1 MNKFFV
7 SFVSF
12 VAWLL
17 KTLKGKVAEN
27 AYNEETEEIFVNFFK
42 GEKDNPKINAI
53 LLVKGSLDDTDYE
66 SFKAQLEELERQTLE
81 KERVINKNK

>member
-1 MNKFFV
+1 MFFL
-7 SFVSF
+7 FF
-12 VAWLL
+12 YLL
-17 KTLKGKVAEN
+17 KTKGKVAEE
-27 AYNEETEEIFVNFFK
+27 AYNEETEELMVKFIK

-81 KERVINKNK
+81 KERVN